1 MDRQTKTG
9 SASNRSWRSS
19 LSPGPCARPLILLT
33 SLLSLLICAVPATPQ
48 NRGLD
53 PDQPTQSAV
62 ANGAYYALVIGI
74 DDYPAPLPK
83 LKTAVDDAKAVGA
96 LLHDRYGFRVTY
108 LLDQSATRFKILNAL
123 ARLRN
128 TLGPDDNLL
137 IYYAGHGFSDR
148 EAQKAYWLPVDAD
161 SGNSPNRIIADD
173 LTTGVRVLPSRHV
186 LIISDSCYSGA
197 LSRDADAPVPSDGQ
211 AAFLNRMLRSRSR
224 TLMASGGD
232 EPVADGGSNGHSVF
246 ANAVLGAL
254 DKESQPMFTA
264 SDLFYGS
271 VRQQVAGKSEQLP
284 QYSIIRNSD
293 HDEGDFVFART
304 VEHSSPPPAPRAT
317 VPPPTPA
324 TASDSTSAKASTR
337 AVASASP
344 TSMAGIAPAFETT
357 VDTSAMTP
365 AFAFGRGDDLA
376 KQHRYAD
383 AAPLLYFACQGG
395 VTASCT
401 MLGWLSRAGMGV
413 AQDDRQAVA
422 LYRKACDGGNLRGC
436 NDLGFMHENGFG
448 VAKDEDEAAE
458 LFRKACAGAEPYGCE
473 NLGNMYQ
480 TGKGIGM
487 DQRQAAAFYS
497 KACDGGLAAGCTSS
511 AIAYASGK
519 GVVKDLGQAAVLLR
533 KACDGGDAQ
542 GCSDLGEMYHVGAG
556 VPKDE
561 AQAALFIQKACDNGD
576 PAACGSLGRMY
587 QDGNGLAKDD
597 ARALTLF
604 KKSCDAGNASGCTN
618 LGDAYG
624 KGLGVARDDSAA
636 APLYK
641 KGCDGG
647 DPEGCNYLAVLY
659 FNGRGVPKDPV
670 QSVTLARKACDGGSP
685 RGCLNLGMFYEN
697 GIGVAKDMQQ
707 AEELYHKACEGGFD
721 EACKNLKNLK
731 SN

>member
-1 MDRQTKTG
+1 MDHRPNTSQALSK
-9 SASNRSWRSS
+9 RSI
-19 LSPGPCARPLILLT
+19 CAGVVFGAIV
-33 SLLSLLICAVPATPQ
+33 SLLFSALRAEPQ

-53 PDQPTQSAV
+53 PDQPAQSAV

-74 DDYPAPLPK
+74 DNYPAPLPK

-96 LLHDRYGFRVTY
+96 LLHDRYNFRVTY
-108 LLDQSATRFKILNAL
+108 LLDQNATRFKILDAL

-128 TLGPDDNLL
+128 ALGPDDNLL
-137 IYYAGHGFSDR
+137 IYYAGHGFSDH

-161 SGNSPNRIIADD
+161 SGSSPNRIIADD

-246 ANAVLGAL
+246 ANAVLRAL

-293 HDEGDFVFART
+293 NDEGDFVFMRT
-304 VEHSSPPPAPRAT
+304 VAPSSRPSPL
-317 VPPPTPA
+317 VS
-324 TASDSTSAKASTR
+324 TASPSNRVEVA
-337 AVASASP
+337 AVS
-344 TSMAGIAPAFETT
+344 APASNPPSPAAASIRGA

-365 AFAFGRGDDLA
+365 AFAFGRGDDLT

-383 AAPLLYFACQGG
+383 AVPLLNFACQGG
-395 VTASCT
+395 VAASCT
-401 MLGWLSRAGMGV
+401 MLGWLYRGGLGTAR
-413 AQDDRQAVA
+413 DDQTAVA
-422 LYRKACDGGNLRGC
+422 LFRKACDGGNLRGC
-436 NDLGFMHENGFG
+436 NDLGYMHENGFG

-458 LFRKACAGAEPYGCE
+458 LFRKACAGAEPFGCE
-473 NLGNMYQ
+473 NLGNMYE
-480 TGKGIGM
+480 TGRGIGM
-487 DQRQAAAFYS
+487 DQRQAASFYS

-511 AIAYASGK
+511 ALAYASGK
-519 GVVKDLGQAAVLLR
+519 GVAKDLNQTAVLLR

-542 GCSDLGEMYHVGAG
+542 GCSDLGEMYHLGAS

-561 AQAALFIQKACDNGD
+561 AQAALFMQKACDSGD
-576 PAACGSLGRMY
+576 AAACNRLGRMY
-587 QDGNGLAKDD
+587 QNGSGLAKDD
-597 ARALTLF
+597 AHALSLF
-604 KKSCDAGNASGCTN
+604 KKSCDAGYALGCTN
-618 LGDAYG
+618 LGDVYAN
-624 KGLGVARDDSAA
+624 GLGVTKDDSAA
-636 APLYK
+636 ATLYK

-647 DPEGCNYLAVLY
+647 DPNGCNYLAFLY
-659 FNGRGVPKDPV
+659 FNGSGVPKDPV
-670 QSVTLARKACDGGSP
+670 QSVALARKACDGGASG
-685 RGCLNLGMFYEN
+685 GCLNLGMFYEN

-707 AEELYHKACEGGFD
+707 AEELYHKACEGGLD
-721 EACKNLKNLK
+721 QACKNLKNLK
-731 SN
+731 PN

>member
-9 SASNRSWRSS
+9 SASDRSRRSS
-19 LSPGPCARPLILLT
+19 LNLAHIGSSRVLLAA
-33 SLLSLLICAVPATPQ
+33 LVSLLICAAPAAPQ
-48 NRGLD
+48 SRGLD
-53 PDQPTQSAV
+53 PDQPSQTVVS
-62 ANGAYYALVIGI
+62 NGTYYALVIGI

-96 LLHDRYGFRVTY
+96 LLHERYGFRVTY
-108 LLDQSATRFKILNAL
+108 LLDQNATRFKILDAL

-128 TLGPDDNLL
+128 ALGPDDNLL

-246 ANAVLGAL
+246 ANAVLHAL

-293 HDEGDFVFART
+293 HDEGDFVFTRT
-304 VEHSSPPPAPRAT
+304 VPPPAPRAT
-317 VPPPTPA
+317 TPPLPPTRTTDSAPVKSSSRTVAVVSPA
-324 TASDSTSAKASTR
+324 
-337 AVASASP
+337 
-344 TSMAGIAPAFETT
+344 SMPGIAPTFETT

-365 AFAFGRGDDLA
+365 AFAFGRGDDLT

-395 VTASCT
+395 VAASCT

-487 DQRQAAAFYS
+487 DQRQAATFFS
-497 KACDGGLAAGCTSS
+497 KACDGGLAAGCTSF

-519 GVVKDLGQAAVLLR
+519 GVAKDLGQAATLLR
-533 KACDGGDAQ
+533 KACDGEDAQ
-542 GCSDLGEMYHVGAG
+542 GCSDLGEMYHIGAS

-561 AQAALFIQKACDNGD
+561 TQAALFMQKACDNGD
-576 PAACGSLGRMY
+576 PAACNRLGRMY
-587 QDGNGLAKDD
+587 QDGGGLAKDD
-597 ARALTLF
+597 IRAFSLF
-604 KKSCDAGNASGCTN
+604 KKSCDAGYALGCTN
-618 LGDAYG
+618 LGDAYV
-624 KGLGVARDDSAA
+624 KGLGVTRDDSAA
-636 APLYK
+636 ATLYK

-647 DPEGCNYLAVLY
+647 DPNGCNYLAYLY
-659 FNGRGVPKDPV
+659 FNGSGVPRDPV
-670 QSVTLARKACDGGSP
+670 QSVTLARKACDGGAP
-685 RGCLNLGMFYEN
+685 GGCLNLGMFYEN
-697 GIGVAKDMQQ
+697 GIGVTKDMQK
-707 AEELYHKACEGGFD
+707 AEEPYHKACEGGLD

-731 SN
+731 PN

>member
-1 MDRQTKTG
+1 MDRQTKSG
-9 SASNRSWRSS
+9 SASDRSRS
-19 LSPGPCARPLILLT
+19 PLNLGASTHPILLAA
-33 SLLSLLICAVPATPQ
+33 LVSLLICAASAAGQ
-48 NRGLD
+48 QSRGLD
-53 PDQPTQSAV
+53 PGQPSQSAV

-74 DDYPAPLPK
+74 DDYAAPLPK

-96 LLHDRYGFRVTY
+96 LLHDRYSFRVTY
-108 LLDQSATRFKILNAL
+108 LLDQNATRFKILDAL

-128 TLGPDDNLL
+128 ALGPDDNLL
-137 IYYAGHGFSDR
+137 IYYAGHGFSDH

-161 SGNSPNRIIADD
+161 SGSSPNRIIADD

-197 LSRDADAPVPSDGQ
+197 LSRDADAPVPSDGK

-246 ANAVLGAL
+246 ANAVLRAL

-293 HDEGDFVFART
+293 NDEGDFVFART
-304 VEHSSPPPAPRAT
+304 VERSSPTQVPHAT
-317 VPPPTPA
+317 PPPPTPA
-324 TASDSTSAKASTR
+324 TTTESASVKSSTR
-337 AVASASP
+337 TVAAVSPASMP
-344 TSMAGIAPAFETT
+344 GIAPAFETT

-365 AFAFGRGDDLA
+365 AFAFGRGDDLT

-395 VTASCT
+395 VAASCT

-413 AQDDRQAVA
+413 AQDDHQAVA
-422 LYRKACDGGNLRGC
+422 LFRKACDGGNLRGC
-436 NDLGFMHENGFG
+436 NDLGYMHENGFG

-458 LFRKACAGAEPYGCE
+458 LFRKACTGSEPLGCE

-480 TGKGIGM
+480 TGRGIGM
-487 DQRQAAAFYS
+487 DQRQAATFYG
-497 KACDGGLAAGCTSS
+497 KACDGGLAAGCTSF

-519 GVVKDLGQAAVLLR
+519 GVAKDLNQTAILLR

-556 VPKDE
+556 MAKDE
-561 AQAALFIQKACDNGD
+561 TQAALFIQKACDNGD
-576 PAACGSLGRMY
+576 PAACNRLGRIY
-587 QDGNGLAKDD
+587 QDGGGLAKDD
-597 ARALTLF
+597 ARAVTLF
-604 KKSCDAGNASGCTN
+604 KKSCDAGYPAGCTN

-624 KGLGVARDDSAA
+624 RGFGVTKDDSAA
-636 APLYK
+636 AQLYK

-647 DPEGCNYLAVLY
+647 NADGCNYLAVLY
-659 FNGRGVPKDPV
+659 FRGSGVPQDPI
-670 QSVTLARKACDGGSP
+670 QSAAFARKACDGGVP
-685 RGCLNLGMFYEN
+685 RGCLNLGLLYES
-697 GIGVAKDMQQ
+697 GTGVAKDENQ

-721 EACKNLKNLK
+721 EGCKNLKRLK
-731 SN
+731 PN